1 MPGRVWTTAKA
12 CVSYLHGYVAQKRI
26 GEAGI
31 LKYALAAL
39 VAALA
44 ISGRAQ
50 SQEITLKLSAFIP
63 DQAPTF
69 AQVIKPWADAIN
81 AEGEGILKIDTFPGG
96 ALGGNPGL
104 QAKMVTDGVAD
115 IALVIPA
122 YSPGRFPDDE
132 VMELP
137 SMVKTSTESS
147 VALWRLYDR
156 GLLRGYD
163 EFRVIMLSTTNPYA
177 IHTKEPVR
185 TMADISGK
193 KLRAGGPVAS
203 AAMRAL
209 GAVPV
214 GLPITEVAENISRGV
229 IDGSG
234 GDWDV
239 MYSFRII
246 EAARNHYMAT
256 LGTVPVTL
264 LMNRKVYEGL
274 PDAAKAVIDKH
285 SGESMSRR
293 FGGVHD
299 GVQASK
305 LAETIANPDQ
315 TIVVPSEAELAEWD
329 ATMAPVIDAWVN
341 GHPNGA
347 ALFSALEEELADI
360 RAGR

>member
-1 MPGRVWTTAKA
+1 MLAILQAAWPNK
-12 CVSYLHGYVAQKRI
+12 I
-26 GEAGI
+26 GEGRI
-31 LKYALAAL
+31 LRYALSALAA
-39 VAALA
+39 VLA
-44 ISGRAQ
+44 ISAPAQ

-63 DQAPTF
+63 DRAPTF
-69 AQVIKPWADAIN
+69 AQVILPWAEAIN
-81 AEGEGILKIDTFPGG
+81 AEGAGLIRIDTFPGG
-96 ALGGNPGL
+96 ALGGSPGL
-104 QAKMVTDGVAD
+104 QAKMVVDGVAD

-137 SMVKTSTESS
+137 NLVRNSTESS

-163 EFRVIMLSTTNPYA
+163 DFHVIMLSTTNPYA
-177 IHTKEPVR
+177 IHTKAPVA
-185 TMADISGK
+185 TMTDIGGK

-246 EAARNHYMAT
+246 ETAKNHYMAT

-264 LMNRKVYEGL
+264 LMNREVYDAL
-274 PDAAKAVIDKH
+274 PDAAKALIDKH
-285 SGESMSRR
+285 SGEAMSRR

-305 LAETIANPDQ
+305 LAETKADPDQ
-315 TIVVPSEAELAEWD
+315 TIVFPGETELAKWD
-329 ATMAPVIDAWVN
+329 ATMAPVIDMWVN
-341 GHPNGA
+341 EHPNGQ
-347 ALFSALEEELADI
+347 ALFSALKEELANI